1 MPAHDVPP
9 AYGSMSG
16 RSHSTRA
23 GLTRPG
29 TGASFDRSESLR
41 NALLTK
47 LHALAPDGSPMP
59 PPFDSRSA
67 SNRSSLGPDDSPQQ
81 QLRHTLSSVPEERS
95 PLLGAAAP
103 GINTAFDEEDREG
116 GDDWKVVGKQTFEQ
130 ISSTTNMEP
139 TTGDGSVDAQH
150 LVMESTQETA
160 VATATKRASFRRG
173 RHDSLTY
180 SPDASKQNMLQ
191 SMNPAHSRS
200 DLLGGRILFPD
211 EQGDQAAAEALD
223 DVLQS
228 EGAVLVEEPDDVSS
242 LGSDTESPSRSTGAV
257 DGGGGEAAGGPQAG
271 EGMPLRRLN
280 RSGLLSNAALMDS
293 MQVPAPPSTTN
304 SAAALSALTLE
315 ADGTASD
322 GKDSLNGDVSPVS
335 PDPRRIST
343 AFHEVLTPQREAS
356 PLPAKGAGTWTAVKG
371 TGPYEHDD
379 DSDQSQYAV

>member
-1 MPAHDVPP
+1 
-9 AYGSMSG
+9 
-16 RSHSTRA
+16 
-23 GLTRPG
+23 
-29 TGASFDRSESLR
+29 
-41 NALLTK
+41 
-47 LHALAPDGSPMP
+47 MP

-67 SNRSSLGPDDSPQQ
+67 SNRSFLGPDDSPQQ

-103 GINTAFDEEDREG
+103 GINTAFEEEELEG
-116 GDDWKVVGKQTFEQ
+116 GDDWKVVGEQTFEQ
-130 ISSTTNMEP
+130 ISSTTNREP
-139 TTGDGSVDAQH
+139 TTGDGPVDTLH
-150 LVMESTQETA
+150 LVMESTQETT
-160 VATATKRASFRRG
+160 VATATNRASFRRG

-200 DLLGGRILFPD
+200 DLLGGRILFPED
-211 EQGDQAAAEALD
+211 QGGQAATQALD

-242 LGSDTESPSRSTGAV
+242 LGSDTESPARSTGAV
-257 DGGGGEAAGGPQAG
+257 EGGAGEGEGAPQAS

-293 MQVPAPPSTTN
+293 MQIPAPATTT
-304 SAAALSALTLE
+304 SAAARPALTLE
-315 ADGTASD
+315 ADATASD
-322 GKDSLNGDVSPVS
+322 GKDTLNGDVSPIS